1 MDYEVVIGLEVHS
14 QLSTASK
21 MFCACPSSYQ
31 DAGPN
36 TIVCEV
42 CMGMPGALPT
52 INRRAVEM
60 VIATGLA
67 LDCTISGFTKFDRKN
82 YPYPDLMKGYQISQ
96 FDRPIASGGKL
107 SIDPNGGEERTIR
120 INRVHL
126 EEDVAKLSHHT
137 DVGGTRYSLLDINR
151 AGVPLM
157 ETVSEPDMRSPAE
170 ARAYLMALHS
180 ILRYIRVSTANMEEG
195 SFRCDAN
202 ISVRPRGSDELGAK
216 VEIKNMNSFRSVF
229 GALTYEAERQ
239 TRLAQRR
246 EPIVQETR
254 GWMDD
259 KGVTV
264 SQRVK
269 EGSSDYRYFPEP
281 DLPPLVLEAEWVDRM
296 RGCLPELP
304 RARKARF
311 MRQYGLSE
319 YDAGL
324 LTEEKSTADYF
335 ESVTGVRRLEGDAS
349 RKLAKSASNWMTGEL
364 ARLSKESGRGI
375 EDVRISPGQFVEL
388 IEMIDEGSLSSN
400 LAKEVFAEMFATGRG
415 PREIAEESGIA
426 QVSDE
431 GAVSS
436 AVEDALSSNAEA
448 VSDYLAGKDRAMGFL
463 VGQVMRITRGRA
475 NPQLASKL
483 LRDSLDEMRRAAGG
497 Q

>member
-107 SIDPNGGEERTIR
+107 SIDPNGEERTIR

-281 DLPPLVLEAEWVDRM
+281 DLPPLVLEAKWVDRM

-426 QVSDE
+426 QVSDA
-431 GAVSS
+431 GVVSS